1 MMAKFDVNLI
11 RRNKLVFRQYT
22 QQRRHYA
29 YALNAE
35 KASIAFELIPVLLS
49 LNEPDLP
56 GYVPEGGMSCGV
68 YNIGVARNLK
78 DLIESYFPETRKRKI
93 PYQKYLVKRPIIETL
108 FVMGSVGTVA
118 QTEKSDYDYWVCVD
132 PSLFEKETIQKLSDK
147 TERVAA
153 WCEREF
159 DMEVH
164 FFVSELDRVRNN
176 DFGSVDEESTGSS
189 QKRFLKEECYR
200 TMLLVAGKIPL
211 WWVLPHGIDQKDYQE
226 YQDWL
231 TREASYDFNDF
242 VDLGFLGDISR
253 EEFLGTALWQ
263 LSKGIKDPFKALLK
277 MSMMEWYL
285 SDLFEGKLL
294 CEMLKERVLS
304 GCKSEAGMDPYLLMI
319 ETILEF
325 YRRQERDEDMNLV
338 RKAFYVKSDPKITRG
353 QFRRRA
359 DDYKGKIFRCLIKTW
374 KWSPELVKDLNQIE
388 HWSYARRLNLSSEIN
403 AFFFS
408 TYRRLSEAQILEEK
422 QAINDRDMT
431 VLARKIYV
439 LFSRQQKKLQL
450 IPSLTGRRIILDRC
464 IIQLRRD
471 KVGKTRWV
479 LFDATRYPFE
489 KTNEKLRIFSSERIV
504 RSSTWLVINGIY
516 DPYDTVIEMPANPS
530 GVMLKDLIEV
540 LRHLQEFFSST
551 SNHVPM
557 GTKLQEEAK
566 VDQIMVFVDF
576 EEVKGSKGPSGIDL
590 VYTNTWGEIFT
601 EAYPFQDGLVMIEK
615 YVANMSGDS
624 PADVVSKVT
633 VHIQK
638 TGKEKSRR
646 KMIYQAVL
654 QGLVE

>member
-1 MMAKFDVNLI
+1 MVQFDINLI
-11 RRNKLVFRQYT
+11 RRNKLVFQQYT
-22 QQRRHYA
+22 QQRRRYA
-29 YALNAE
+29 FELNAE

-56 GYVPEGGMSCGV
+56 GHVADGGESCGV
-68 YNIGVARNLK
+68 YNIGAARKLK
-78 DLIESYFPETRKRKI
+78 ELIQSYFPETRKRRI

-118 QTEKSDYDYWVCVD
+118 QTEKSDYDYWVCVNS
-132 PSLFEKETIQKLSDK
+132 SLFEKDSIQKLCDK
-147 TERVAA
+147 TDRVAD

-159 DMEVH
+159 GMEVH

-211 WWVLPHGIDQKDYQE
+211 WWVLPHGIDQEGYQN

-231 TREASYDFNDF
+231 AKEAAYDFNEF

-263 LSKGIKDPFKALLK
+263 LSKGIKDPFKAVLK

-304 GCKSEAGMDPYLLMI
+304 GCKGKAETDPYLLMI

-325 YRRQERDEDMNLV
+325 YDRQGMDDHMNLV
-338 RKAFYVKSDPKITRG
+338 KKAFYVKADPKITRG
-353 QFRRRA
+353 QFRKRA
-359 DDYKGKIFRCLIKTW
+359 GDYKVKVFRGLMKAW
-374 KWSPELVKDLNQIE
+374 KWSPESVEELNRIA
-388 HWSYARRLNLSSEIN
+388 HWSYARRLKLSSEIN
-403 AFFFS
+403 MFFFS
-408 TYRRLSEAQILEEK
+408 TYRRLSEAQILKEK

-450 IPSLTGRRIILDRC
+450 IPSLTGRRIILDQC

-471 KVGKTRWV
+471 KTGKNRWV
-479 LFDATRYPFE
+479 LFDATRYPLE
-489 KTNEKLRIFSSERIV
+489 KTHKNLGIFSSGRIV
-504 RSSTWLVINGIY
+504 RSAAWLVINGIC
-516 DPYDTVIEMPANPS
+516 DTYDTAIEMPLNPS
-530 GVMLKDLIEV
+530 GVMLKDLIEL
-540 LRHLQEFFSST
+540 LRNLQDFFSSA
-551 SNHVPM
+551 SSHVTM
-557 GTKLQEEAK
+557 GTKLQEEAT
-566 VDQIMVFVDF
+566 VDRIMVVVDF
-576 EEVKGSKGPSGIDL
+576 EEVKASNGPSGIDL
-590 VYTNTWGEIFT
+590 VYRNTWGEIFT
-601 EAYPFQDGLVMIEK
+601 DACPFQEGLVMIQK
-615 YVANMSGDS
+615 YVANMRGDS
-624 PADVVSKVT
+624 PADVVSRVN
-633 VHIQK
+633 VHIRK